1 MTDPVQ
7 RSAGAAP
14 RTNSPE
20 RAERTSAR
28 QKAGAGRRKGGS
40 TWQKGGS
47 TWQKASPS
55 RRLRRVARTRTV
67 VRGVAIGVA
76 VFSVL
81 TAVLILV
88 ACFVDDQRIDQ
99 NMGSSTATV
108 TEVTDRRAAV
118 EFDAGEGMHVRPVTG
133 VFYPVGLVEGQR
145 VQVEFRRTNPDLV
158 RVSGR
163 SWTDAV
169 VPALSVPAF
178 AVPLAALAY
187 AAASPG
193 IHLALSRVRRRVSR

>member
-1 MTDPVQ
+1 MTAPVP
-7 RSAGAAP
+7 REPALGREKGPSVARKAAL
-14 RTNSPE
+14 
-20 RAERTSAR
+20 AR
-28 QKAGAGRRKGGS
+28 HKIAP
-40 TWQKGGS
+40 W
-47 TWQKASPS
+47 
-55 RRLRRVARTRTV
+55 RRLRRVARMSAA

-81 TAVLILV
+81 TAALILV

-108 TEVTDRRAAV
+108 NEVTDRRAAV
-118 EFDAGEGMHVRPVTG
+118 EFDAGSGMHVRPVTG

-163 SWTDAV
+163 SWTAAV
-169 VPALSVPAF
+169 LPALSIPAV

-187 AAASPG
+187 AAATPR
-193 IHLALSRVRRRVSR
+193 INRAASRVLRRASR